1 MFNDVYWHMS
11 LDKFSAFSKKIVSV
25 QFKIIV
31 ADQIIE
37 MLLIFS
43 HWKKNLYLF
52 STYIEN
58 CHQRNCRHSSS
69 HARFVPLSINKTPQ
83 FTWIFISSFS
93 SSVLCQKEENMFVV
107 HIKRQILIMC
117 LFAIWK
123 KNHARF
129 GDSFERFFFVK

>member
-1 MFNDVYWHMS
+1 MFNDLYWHMS
-11 LDKFSAFSKKIVSV
+11 LDKFSAYSKKIVSV

-83 FTWIFISSFS
+83 FTWIFSSSSSFFMPKGRKYVCCTYKATNLNNVS
-93 SSVLCQKEENMFVV
+93 FCYLKEKAQGMVTHYKQN
-107 HIKRQILIMC
+107 
-117 LFAIWK
+117 
-123 KNHARF
+123 
-129 GDSFERFFFVK
+129 